1 MNSRNLFNNLSTRS
15 LNYFFETF
23 LQIPTD
29 YGDDDNDNDNYNDNN
44 NDNDDNDGNDGNNDN
59 DNDNYNDNNND
70 SDDSDDNDGSDAA
83 ADDED
88 EDTQREAAYQSYLTK
103 ITGQVS
109 AWNGKQKTKK

>member
-15 LNYFFETF
+15 LNSFHETF

-29 YGDDDNDNDNYNDNN
+29 YSDD
-44 NDNDDNDGNDGNNDN
+44 

-70 SDDSDDNDGSDAA
+70 SDDNDGNNAA